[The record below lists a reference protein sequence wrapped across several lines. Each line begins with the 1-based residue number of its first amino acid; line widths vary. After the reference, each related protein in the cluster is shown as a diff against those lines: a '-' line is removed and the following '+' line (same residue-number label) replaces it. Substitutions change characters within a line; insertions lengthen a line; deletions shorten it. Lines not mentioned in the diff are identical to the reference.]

1 MNPYSDH
8 YAVCSYELPECVAG
22 PCMWKFP
29 SDLLS
34 SENFNLQVTNI
45 CENFDKLNPQQAWEM
60 TKLKF

>member
-45 CENFDKLNPQQAWEM
+45 CENFDKLN
-60 TKLKF
+60 L